1 MAAVTVV
8 YDAVHSPKVTLTK
21 TGTVYEA
28 VIEVEGLEPQRG
40 TSADERRA
48 GIRSLNPPTVR
59 ATKTRK
65 LIDAA
70 CRAVAASATSTTGET
85 GGPGGLLMTYYLTA
99 RAVKEAIRL
108 LDEDTF
114 DDSVLA

>member
-1 MAAVTVV
+1 MATVV
-8 YDAVHSPKVTLTK
+8 VDEVWSPRVTLTK
-21 TGTVYEA
+21 EGDAYEA
-28 VIEVEGLEPQRG
+28 VIEVEGLDPQRG
-40 TSADERRA
+40 TSADERRV

-59 ATKTRK
+59 ATSSRR

-85 GGPGGLLMTYYLTA
+85 GGPGGLLMTYFHVA
-99 RAVKEAIRL
+99 RAVKHAIRA
-108 LDEDTF
+108 LDEDGF